1 VKRHITMQIRKQ
13 CWAFAGLFLLAFC
26 WLGFAAVSFGA
37 LFKDLGVKLP
47 TANKFAADYGP
58 IAFPLFGI
66 VGATAFILSDVLVR
80 SRWVQWVLVAVF
92 TLLLI
97 WAISSMLP
105 GIVDETMA
113 PTYKL

>member
-1 VKRHITMQIRKQ
+1 MQIRKQ

-47 TANKFAADYGP
+47 TAN
-58 IAFPLFGI
+58 
-66 VGATAFILSDVLVR
+66 TAFILSDVLVR